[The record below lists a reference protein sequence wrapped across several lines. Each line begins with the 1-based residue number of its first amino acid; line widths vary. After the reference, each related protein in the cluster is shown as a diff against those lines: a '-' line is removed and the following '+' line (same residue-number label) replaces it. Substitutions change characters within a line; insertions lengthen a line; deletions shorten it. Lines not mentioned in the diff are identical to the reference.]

1 MSTVRTRFAPS
12 PTGHVHVG
20 NIRAAIFNWLFA
32 RNQGGQFLLRV
43 EDTDRERSTPEAMET
58 LRQAMDWLGLAADED
73 PVYQSS
79 RTDAHLA
86 AAEDLLS
93 RGLAYKADKGETGQG
108 EAVIFKMPEKD
119 MAFTDLIKGDLRK
132 KAENMQDLVIV
143 RSNGTPVFHLANV
156 LDDLHMGITHVI
168 RGDDHVENTFRH
180 IALFEALGAEAP
192 QFAHLPMIV
201 NTQGKP
207 YSKRDGDAYVGDF
220 RSQGYLPDALFNYLA
235 LLGWSPGDDREV
247 MTRDEMVQAFSL
259 KNVQSSAAQMDL
271 KKLQWMNGAYIQAM
285 EPGDFNALA
294 LQALDAAGIQLPDDG
309 RYTEKVLALL
319 QPRIK
324 LLPEVETQGRYFFE
338 DEFPFDEKAVRK
350 RLAKDVPLE
359 QLAAVRERF
368 SALDEFTSEN
378 LDAVLNELAA
388 ERDCEA
394 FAFFPAL
401 RISVSGLAGG
411 PDLLPLLA
419 LLGKEKVLT
428 RINQALETHGNA

>member
-1 MSTVRTRFAPS
+1 
-12 PTGHVHVG
+12 
-20 NIRAAIFNWLFA
+20 
-32 RNQGGQFLLRV
+32 
-43 EDTDRERSTPEAMET
+43 MET

-108 EAVIFKMPEKD
+108 EAVIFKMPQRD

-201 NTQGKP
+201 NAQGKP

-247 MTRDEMVQAFSL
+247 MTRDEMVNAFDL
-259 KNVQSSAAQMDL
+259 NNVQSSAAQMDL
-271 KKLQWMNGAYIQAM
+271 KKLQWMNGAYIQGMDAA
-285 EPGDFNALA
+285 EFNVLA
-294 LQALDAAGIQLPDDG
+294 IQALDASGIQRPDDG
-309 RYTEKVLALL
+309 SYTEKVLALL

-324 LLPEVETQGRYFFE
+324 LLPEVEAQGRYFFE
-338 DEFPFDEKAVRK
+338 DAFPFDEKAVRK

-359 QLAAVRERF
+359 QLAAVRDRF
-368 SALDEFTSEN
+368 SALEEFTSEN

-419 LLGKEKVLT
+419 LLGKKKVLS
-428 RINQALETHGNA
+428 RINQALETHGNT